1 VTKVVFEVAA
11 LASAL
16 ANAAKVAPTRG
27 ESFEKA
33 AGIVLDIT
41 AEECIVMATDTLVR
55 YSTWLTPDSFEG
67 DAQQVSWRLPS
78 RIFADVVG
86 KLRSVRNKTLTL
98 EQPTGQGQIIL
109 SHGATKATFMLM
121 DDEKYPRWNPFTPDE
136 MTEVTGLAKAVSMV
150 LPCVAKTG
158 EAPLIGVYLDGQQV
172 IATDRYKFAMSP
184 CQVPLKEP
192 IVIPPAAIT
201 SVLKNND
208 IIQMRVE
215 GSQVYIMPD
224 EYTQISLTAYG
235 VDYPAIST
243 ILRRDWPVM
252 SEIPKQG
259 LLDTIDLVSTMTGS
273 DRMPVLI
280 CIFGKQQVAIMV
292 ANEEVGRIGHVLDTP
307 EAFEMPTR
315 VEKRFNPDHLMPALS
330 GVIGE
335 KLTIGFDPENKILP
349 IYFRGGEGVEF
360 WVSPRQ
366 KMATDV
372 A

>member
-1 VTKVVFEVAA
+1 MTKVVFEVAA

-27 ESFEKA
+27 EAFEKA

-41 AEECIVMATDTLVR
+41 PEECIVMATDTLVR

-67 DAQQVSWRLPS
+67 ETKQVSWRLPS
-78 RIFADVVG
+78 PVFADLIG
-86 KLRSVRNKTLTL
+86 KLKNVRHKTLTI
-98 EQPTGQGQIIL
+98 EQPTGQEQIIL
-109 SHGATKATFMLM
+109 SHGATKATFMLI
-121 DDEKYPRWNPFTPDE
+121 DDEKYPRWNPFSPDD
-136 MTEVTGLAKAVSMV
+136 MAEVTGLARAVSMV
-150 LPCVAKTG
+150 LPCVAKSG
-158 EAPLIGVYLDGQQV
+158 EPPLIGVYLDGQQV

-184 CQVPLKEP
+184 CQLPLKEP
-192 IVIPPAAIT
+192 IVIPPSAIT

-235 VDYPAIST
+235 VDYPPIST

-252 SEIPKQG
+252 AEIPKQG
-259 LLDTIDLVSTMTGS
+259 LLDTIDLVSTMIGS

-280 CIFGKQQVAIMV
+280 CIFGKQQLAVMV
-292 ANEEVGRIGHVLDTP
+292 ANEEKGRVGHVLDTP

-315 VEKRFNPDHLMPALS
+315 VEKRFNPEHLMPALN
-330 GVIGE
+330 GVVGE
-335 KLTIGFDPENKILP
+335 KLTIGFDPDNKILP
-349 IYFRGGEGVEF
+349 IYFRGGDGVEF

>member
-1 VTKVVFEVAA
+1 MTKVVFEVAA

-16 ANAAKVAPTRG
+16 GNAAKVAPTRG
-27 ESFEKA
+27 DSFEKA
-33 AGIVLDIT
+33 AGIMLDIT

-55 YSTWLTPDSFEG
+55 YSTWLTPDFFEG
-67 DAQQVSWRLPS
+67 DSKQVSWRLPS
-78 RIFADVVG
+78 RIFADLVG
-86 KLRSVRNKTLTL
+86 KLRSVRYKTLTL
-98 EQPTGQGQIIL
+98 EQPPGQGHIVL

-121 DDEKYPRWNPFTPDE
+121 DDEKYPRWHPFSPDD
-136 MTEVTGLAKAVSMV
+136 MSEVTGLAKAVSMV
-150 LPCVAKTG
+150 LPCVAKSG
-158 EAPLIGVYLDGQQV
+158 EPPLVGVYLDGEQV

-184 CQVPLKEP
+184 CQVPVKEP

-208 IIQMRVE
+208 IIKMRVE

-235 VDYPAIST
+235 VDYPPIQK
-243 ILRRDWPVM
+243 ILRRDWPVT

-259 LLDTIDLVSTMTGS
+259 LMDTIDLVSTMTGS

-280 CIFGKQQVAIMV
+280 CIFGKQQVAVMV
-292 ANEEVGRIGHVLDTP
+292 ANEEVGRVGHVLDTP
-307 EAFEMPTR
+307 EAFEMPVR
-315 VEKRFNPDHLMPALS
+315 VEKRFNPENLLPALN

-335 KLTIGFDPENKILP
+335 KLTIGFDPENKSLP

-360 WVSPRQ
+360 WVAPRQ
-366 KMATDV
+366 KMATD
-372 A
+372 AA